1 MHNSL
6 LFQIYNQIIKNVSIP
21 KKITALIF
29 DKSNST
35 YHSKGLWMEKSNLS
49 GSCWGDSVHL
59 NSPNNHNS
67 KIWVTYIGS
76 SNFSHRSWYRDFEL
90 GFLIFTNSQKYG
102 KKLINEVE
110 HLKTYS
116 KNISMSVYG
125 SSDNLSMKSKK
136 IFSSFLSRTL
146 RSFL

>member
-6 LFQIYNQIIKNVSIP
+6 LVKIYNQIIKNVSIP

-29 DKSNST
+29 DKSDST
-35 YHSKGLWMEKSNLS
+35 YHSKGLWMEKSNRS
-49 GSCWGDSVHL
+49 DSWDDSVHL
-59 NSPNNHNS
+59 NSSNNHNS

-102 KKLINEVE
+102 KKLIKEVE
-110 HLKTYS
+110 HLKSHS
-116 KNISMSVYG
+116 KNISISVYG
-125 SSDNLSMKSKK
+125 SSDNLLMKSKK
-136 IFSSFLSRTL
+136 VFSSFLSRTL